1 MLGMMGQYTHNLD
14 QKNRLAMPA
23 KLREALGDNF
33 VLCVAPNGDNCLFA
47 YSPEGWEKIMEHL
60 TNQTPSKLLTMQQR
74 RVYMYADT
82 VETDKQ
88 GRITIPSEFVQKAKL
103 EREVLIRGIG
113 TRVEL
118 WSPEEWDKMQARI
131 AEMDELSQV
140 NFPF

>member
-1 MLGMMGQYTHNLD
+1 MLGMMGEYTHSLD
-14 QKNRLAMPA
+14 QKNRVAMPA

-33 VLCVAPNGDNCLFA
+33 VLCAAPNGDNCLFA
-47 YSPEGWEKIMEHL
+47 YSPQGWEKIMEHL

-88 GRITIPSEFVQKAKL
+88 GRITIPARFVQKVHL
-103 EREVLIRGIG
+103 EREVLIRGVG

-118 WSPEEWDKMQARI
+118 WSPAEWDKMQQRI
-131 AEMDELSQV
+131 EEMDELSQV